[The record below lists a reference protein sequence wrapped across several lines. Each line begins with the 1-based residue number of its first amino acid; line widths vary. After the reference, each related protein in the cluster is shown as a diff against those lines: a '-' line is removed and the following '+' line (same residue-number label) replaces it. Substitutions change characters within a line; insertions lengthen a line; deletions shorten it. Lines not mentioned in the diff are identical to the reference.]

1 MSLKTNLLVDDTLEK
16 MNAKEDTKED
26 SDGHRGRI
34 LWVVVVVGIAS
45 VRVTDVAVGA
55 WRGSITLAVAG
66 AGIVAVSPQ
75 DLGGREDDVR
85 KRRHCASFSKSI
97 EEKAVVD

>member
-1 MSLKTNLLVDDTLEK
+1 MKTNLLVDDTLEK
-16 MNAKEDTKED
+16 VGAEKDTKDD
-26 SDGHRGRI
+26 SDGYCGRI
-34 LWVVVVVGIAS
+34 LWVVVVVGIAG
-45 VRVTDVAVGA
+45 VRVTDVTVGA
-55 WRGSITLAVAG
+55 WRGSIALAVAG

-85 KRRHCASFSKSI
+85 KRRHCASCSKSI